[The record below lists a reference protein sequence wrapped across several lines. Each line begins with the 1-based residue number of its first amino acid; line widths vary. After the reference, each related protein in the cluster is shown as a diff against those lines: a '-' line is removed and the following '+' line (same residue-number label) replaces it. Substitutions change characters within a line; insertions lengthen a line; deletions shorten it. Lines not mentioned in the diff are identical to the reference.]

1 MRAPATLTHSL
12 PMHPFSTPENIR
24 KPSGFLIL
32 SEVEKESLGE
42 NGLKMRLQ
50 TDLVYSCHTLFHIWW
65 LVFPL
70 SYTVFS
76 ETSDVMSSAT
86 AALFMM
92 IQFFIFVCCELLS
105 YITWH
110 NSKIRDTDFALTKKD
125 EPTILQRM
133 AFTRVKTIQ
142 KGLQF

>member
-32 SEVEKESLGE
+32 SEVEKESLGK

-50 TDLVYSCHTLFHIWW
+50 TDLAYSCHTLFDIWW

-86 AALFMM
+86 ATLFM
-92 IQFFIFVCCELLS
+92 ITQFFIFVCCEL
-105 YITWH
+105 TWH
-110 NSKIRDTDFALTKKD
+110 NSKIRDTDFVLTEKD
-125 EPTILQRM
+125 EPTISQRM
-133 AFTRVKTIQ
+133 ALTRVKTIQ